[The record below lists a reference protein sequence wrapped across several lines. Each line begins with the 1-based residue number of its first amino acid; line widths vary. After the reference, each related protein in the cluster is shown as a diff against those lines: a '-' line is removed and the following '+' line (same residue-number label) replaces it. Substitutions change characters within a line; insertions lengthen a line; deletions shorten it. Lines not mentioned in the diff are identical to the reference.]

1 LTGIGTAC
9 KMRTV
14 SARTLLWVIFGA
26 IVVVMM
32 ALDLGVF
39 HRRKHEVKFKEAAL
53 WSVVWIL
60 LALGFAGIIA
70 HERGAGSALEFLTG
84 YIIEESLSVDNLF
97 VFLLIF
103 SYFAVPSPYQHSVL
117 FWGIIGAMVLR
128 AIFIVAGVA
137 LIEKFEW
144 VIYVFGAILI
154 VSGVKMGLEKEK
166 EIHPEQNPVLRLFRK
181 LMPVTNEYEGG
192 KFFVRRNGRMFATPL
207 LLVLLVVETTDLI
220 FAVDSIPAVLA
231 ITRDQFIVYTSNIF
245 AVLGLRSL
253 YFALKGVMDLFHHLH
268 YGLSAILVFVGAKM
282 ILSHYVRIPIGIA
295 LGAVAA
301 ILVVS
306 VAASLIW
313 PEKKTD

>member
-1 LTGIGTAC
+1 
-9 KMRTV
+9 MR
-14 SARTLLWVIFGA
+14 AMPAAPTLLWMVFGI

-39 HRRKHEVKFKEAAL
+39 HRQKHEIKFKEAAL

-60 LALGFAGIIA
+60 LALGFAGLIA
-70 HERGAGSALEFLTG
+70 HERGTGKALEFLTG

-103 SYFAVPSPYQHSVL
+103 SFFAVPSRYQHSVL
-117 FWGIIGAMVLR
+117 FWGILGAMVFR
-128 AIFIVAGVA
+128 AIFIVTGVA
-137 LIEKFEW
+137 LIERFEW

-154 VSGVKMGLEKEK
+154 VSGVKMGLEKNK
-166 EIHPEQNPVLRLFRK
+166 EIHPDQNPVLKLFRK
-181 LMPVTNEYEGG
+181 FMPVTKEFEGG
-192 KFFVRRNGRMFATPL
+192 KFFVRRDGRTFATPL

-231 ITRDQFIVYTSNIF
+231 ITRDRFVVYTSNIF
-245 AVLGLRSL
+245 AILGLRSL

-268 YGLSAILVFVGAKM
+268 YGLSAILMFVGTKM
-282 ILSHYVRIPIGIA
+282 ILSAWNIHIPITIA
-295 LGAVAA
+295 LGIVAG
-301 ILVVS
+301 ILLTS

>member
-1 LTGIGTAC
+1 
-9 KMRTV
+9 M

-26 IVVVMM
+26 VVVVMM
-32 ALDLGVF
+32 SLDLGVF
-39 HRRKHEVKFKEAAL
+39 HRRRHEVKFKEAAL
-53 WSVVWIL
+53 WSAVWIL
-60 LALGFAGIIA
+60 LALGFAGLIA
-70 HERGAGSALEFLTG
+70 YERSANSALEFLTG

-103 SYFAVPSPYQHSVL
+103 SYFAVPSLYQHSVL

-128 AIFIVAGVA
+128 AIFIVTGVA

-154 VSGVKMGLEKEK
+154 ASGLKMALQKEK
-166 EIHPEQNPVLRLFRK
+166 ELNPESNPVLRLVRK
-181 LMPVTNEYEGG
+181 LIPVTKEYEGG
-192 KFFVRRNGRMFATPL
+192 KFFIRREGRTFATPL

-231 ITRDQFIVYTSNIF
+231 ITRDRFIVYTSNIF
-245 AVLGLRSL
+245 AILGLRSL
-253 YFALKGVMDLFHHLH
+253 YFALKGAMDLFHHLH

-282 ILSHYVRIPIGIA
+282 ILSHFVQIPIGIA
-295 LGAVAA
+295 LGVVAL

-313 PEKKTD
+313 PEKKAGQTKSMQSP